1 MNLAYPGPNSQSSGN
16 LMDYSAFFQHTFAE
30 LGFDV
35 VGVWNVF
42 DSEYNW
48 ESGWQCRLPV
58 VNFKSNTVLIMYLQ
72 DRVTV
77 VNGRVL
83 ELEKIVQ
90 QYSANLEQIVAVHM
104 HPGLDEIYSGPVKL
118 IEFSNHNY
126 ALMNSLQSQIELWQ
140 HIPQQTKTMSWQ
152 CLNGRPC
159 QHRRR
164 TADILQTWPNGI
176 LSYGRDIPL
185 TTWDYGTYPGS
196 SNEKNFVRLAQVY
209 GSCAFNIVTET
220 LYDEYPGLYSE
231 KTLLAFLAHQI
242 PIMISTPRMVEKLRL
257 RGFDMFDD
265 IVDHG
270 YDLAPNNCRVEIALE
285 SNKPV
290 ILNQY
295 DTSRLLPRFLA
306 NQELAL
312 DALPDWYGTNF
323 KIRAREIAKQLL
335 TC

>member
-1 MNLAYPGPNSQSSGN
+1 
-16 LMDYSAFFQHTFAE
+16 MDYSVLFQQTFAE

-77 VNGRVL
+77 VNGCVL
-83 ELEKIVQ
+83 ELEKIIQ
-90 QYSANLEQIVAVHM
+90 QYSENLEQIVAVHM

-118 IEFSNHNY
+118 IEFSNHNC

-140 HIPQQTKTMSWQ
+140 HIPQQTKTMAWQ

-164 TADILQTWPNGI
+164 AVDVLQTWTNGI

-185 TTWDYGTYPGS
+185 TTWDYGAYPGS
-196 SNEKNFVRLAQVY
+196 SNEENFVRLAQVY

-220 LYDEYPGLYSE
+220 LYNEYPGLYSE

-242 PIMISTPRMVEKLRL
+242 PIMISTPRLVEKLRL
-257 RGFDMFDD
+257 QGFDMFDD
-265 IVDHG
+265 IVNHG
-270 YDLAPNNCRVEIALE
+270 YDLAPNDQRVEIALE
-285 SNKPV
+285 SNKQV

-295 DTSRLLPRFLA
+295 DTSPLLPRLRA
-306 NQELAL
+306 NRELAL
-312 DALPDWYGTNF
+312 VTLPNWYGTNF
-323 KIRAREIAKQLL
+323 KTRAREIAEQLL

>member
-1 MNLAYPGPNSQSSGN
+1 
-16 LMDYSAFFQHTFAE
+16 MDYSVLFQQTFAE

-90 QYSANLEQIVAVHM
+90 HYSANLEQIVAVHM

-118 IEFSNHNY
+118 IEFSNHNC

-140 HIPQQTKTMSWQ
+140 HIPQQTKIMSWQ

-164 TADILQTWPNGI
+164 AVDVLQTWTNGI

-196 SNEKNFVRLAQVY
+196 SNEENFVRLAQVY

-242 PIMISTPRMVEKLRL
+242 PIMISTPRLVEKLRL
-257 RGFDMFDD
+257 QGFDMFDD
-265 IVDHG
+265 IVNHG
-270 YDLAPNNCRVEIALE
+270 YDLAPNDQRVEIALE
-285 SNKPV
+285 SNKQV

-295 DTSRLLPRFLA
+295 DTSPLLPRLRA
-306 NQELAL
+306 NRELAL
-312 DALPDWYGTNF
+312 VTLPNWYGTNF
-323 KIRAREIAKQLL
+323 KTCAREIAEQLL

>member
-1 MNLAYPGPNSQSSGN
+1 
-16 LMDYSAFFQHTFAE
+16 MDYSVLFQQTFAE

-42 DSEYNW
+42 ESEYNW
-48 ESGWQCRLPV
+48 ESGWQCRLPA

-90 QYSANLEQIVAVHM
+90 HYGENSKQIVAVHM
-104 HPGLDEIYSGPVKL
+104 HPGLDEIYLGPVKL
-118 IEFSNHNY
+118 IEFSNHNR

-140 HIPQQTKTMSWQ
+140 HIPQQTKTMAWQ

-164 TADILQTWPNGI
+164 VVDVLQTWTNGI

-185 TTWDYGTYPGS
+185 PQWDYSVYPGS
-196 SNEKNFVRLAQVY
+196 SNEENFVRLAQVY

-231 KTLLAFLAHQI
+231 KILLAFLAHQI
-242 PIMISTPRMVEKLRL
+242 PVMISTPRLVEKLRMQ
-257 RGFDMFDD
+257 GFDMFDD

-270 YDLAPNNCRVEIALE
+270 YDLVPNDRRVEIALE
-285 SNKPV
+285 SNKSV
-290 ILNQY
+290 ILNRY
-295 DTSRLLPRFLA
+295 DTSHLRPRFVA

-312 DALPDWYGTNF
+312 NTLPDWYSTNL
-323 KIRAREIAKQLL
+323 KTRARAIAKQFRLSNL
-335 TC
+335 

>member
-1 MNLAYPGPNSQSSGN
+1 MGQTANQMDT
-16 LMDYSAFFQHTFAE
+16 LMDYSVLFQQTFEE

-42 DSEYNW
+42 NSEYDW
-48 ESGWQCRLPV
+48 QSGWQCRLPV
-58 VNFKSNTVLIMYLQ
+58 VNFKSNTVLLMYLQ

-83 ELEKIVQ
+83 ELEKIIQ
-90 QYSANLEQIVAVHM
+90 QYSENLEQIVAVHM
-104 HPGLDEIYSGPVKL
+104 HPGLDEIYSGPIKL

-152 CLNGRPC
+152 CLNGRSC

-164 TADILQTWPNGI
+164 AVDVLQTWTNGI
-176 LSYGRDIPL
+176 LSYGQNIPL
-185 TTWDYGTYPGS
+185 PQWDYGTYPGS
-196 SNEKNFVRLAQVY
+196 SNEENFIRLAQVY

-242 PIMISTPRMVEKLRL
+242 PIMIGTPRLVEKLRL
-257 RGFDMFDD
+257 QGFDMFDD

-270 YDLAPNNCRVEIALE
+270 YDLAPNDQRVEIALE
-285 SNKPV
+285 SNKQV

-312 DALPDWYGTNF
+312 VTLPDWYGTNF
-323 KIRAREIAKQLL
+323 KIRAKAIAEQLL

>member
-1 MNLAYPGPNSQSSGN
+1 
-16 LMDYSAFFQHTFAE
+16 MDYSALFQQTFAE

-42 DSEYNW
+42 DSEYDW
-48 ESGWQCRLPV
+48 QSGWQCRLPV
-58 VNFKSNTVLIMYLQ
+58 VNFKSNTVLILYLQ

-83 ELEKIVQ
+83 ELEKIIQ
-90 QYSANLEQIVAVHM
+90 QYSKNLEQIVAVHM
-104 HPGLDEIYSGPVKL
+104 HPGLDEIYSGPIKL
-118 IEFSNHNY
+118 IEFSNHNC

-164 TADILQTWPNGI
+164 AVDVLQTWTNGI
-176 LSYGRDIPL
+176 LSYGCDIPL
-185 TTWDYGTYPGS
+185 TQWDYGTYPGS

-242 PIMISTPRMVEKLRL
+242 PIMISTPRLVEKLRL
-257 RGFDMFDD
+257 QGFDMFDD

-270 YDLAPNNCRVEIALE
+270 YDLVPNDRRVEIALE
-285 SNKPV
+285 SNKLA

-295 DTSRLLPRFLA
+295 NTSHLRPRFLA

-312 DALPDWYGTNF
+312 NTLPGWYSTNF
-323 KIRAREIAKQLL
+323 KTRAREIAEQLL